1 MTMRMA
7 AALGAASILAALA
20 GGGAAR
26 AASFDCAAA
35 KAADEKAVCS
45 SLALN
50 DLDVR
55 MATLYEV
62 ASHLVAMGQR
72 GVLQD
77 QQRAFLKT
85 RAACSINKIC
95 IGNAYKARIDE
106 IEDVLQSIY
115 SKGPF

>member
-1 MTMRMA
+1 MRRVA
-7 AALGAASILAALA
+7 AAILIMGAGCGAAH
-20 GGGAAR
+20 
-26 AASFDCAAA
+26 AASFDCATA

-62 ASHLVAMGQR
+62 ATHLVAMGQR

-77 QQRAFLKT
+77 QQREFLKT

-95 IGNAYKARIDE
+95 ISNAYKARIGE
-106 IEDVLQSIY
+106 IENVLQSIY